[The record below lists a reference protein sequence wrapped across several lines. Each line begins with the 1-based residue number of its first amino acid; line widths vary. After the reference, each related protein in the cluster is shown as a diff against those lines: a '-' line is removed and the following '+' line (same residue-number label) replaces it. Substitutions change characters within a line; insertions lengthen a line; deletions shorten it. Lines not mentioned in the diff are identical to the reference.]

1 MTILLSKDQ
10 VRAIEDHARTT
21 FPEECCGL
29 LLGMAGKRKR
39 VLEVRPA
46 RNVAESNRGRRYM
59 IDPTEILAA
68 ERDASRDGREI
79 LGFYHS
85 HPNHP
90 AAPSDFD
97 LSHAAWPGYS
107 YVILSIV
114 DRNPKDIASWLLD
127 SESGTKKAEAL
138 SITP

>member
-1 MTILLSKDQ
+1 MRLTKAQL
-10 VRAIEDHARTT
+10 RAIEDHARDAY
-21 FPEECCGL
+21 PEECCGF
-29 LLGMAGKRKR
+29 LLGTPGEPKK

-46 RNVAESNRGRRYM
+46 KNVVETNRQRRYV
-59 IDPTEILAA
+59 IDPREILAA
-68 ERDASRDGREI
+68 ERDASRAGREI

-114 DRNPKDIASWLLD
+114 NRNPENVTSWLLD
-127 SESGTKKAEAL
+127 SEARSKKAEPL